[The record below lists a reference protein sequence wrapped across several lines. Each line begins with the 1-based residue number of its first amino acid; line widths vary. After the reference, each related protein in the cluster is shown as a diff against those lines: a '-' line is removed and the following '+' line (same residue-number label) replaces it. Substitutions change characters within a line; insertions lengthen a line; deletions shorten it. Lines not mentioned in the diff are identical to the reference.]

1 MKRNSLST
9 RTIAITLL
17 SAGSLLS
24 SESNLLA
31 QSSTGW
37 IGAVSGFWNNA
48 SNWTNGLPNSGSPAA
63 RILNFGT
70 NGNAAPNSTND
81 MNAVS
86 LNRIIFLAGA
96 TNYTIYLKAG
106 TNAPALND
114 FSNNQPEV
122 ENDSTNVQTVDMP
135 FTFSAKGI
143 NTGTANQYCAIN
155 PTSADLILTT
165 NSSVTL
171 ITNTQLRFFSSQGH
185 TVFFN
190 CPVFGGQSNSC
201 VLATT
206 ASGGTG
212 ATVVFSNTNSSSNFV
227 VNCGTMRLAT
237 NNVTGSPISL
247 GDTSATNAPA
257 ALLLLDNG
265 YTNVSSLAISPTQP
279 SAANSKTIGNTTNG
293 SGAAI
298 FTGPLSLGT
307 NLNVSATTNG
317 TLTFNGNVDFQNPA
331 GGTSNRTVTVTGAG
345 NTTFNGNFTNATTG
359 ISVITK
365 TNTGTLTLNGTTN
378 GVRILYNHGGG
389 TISIT
394 NAGAIGIPTGVS
406 YPDKFNFLANATL
419 KVTNSFT
426 LGRNVATND
435 FAGFRINGGST
446 GTIDVASNSTFT
458 IDGPIIDIPSSGSG
472 SLIKAGGGTLV
483 LDQTNTYSGGTT
495 VSAGTLEV
503 INPTGSAT
511 GTNSV
516 TVNSGAT
523 LAGGGSVSG
532 SVALNGTIAPGTTGP
547 GTITT
552 GAETWANGGSYS
564 WDINSTGGSS
574 GADPGQDLITV
585 NGALNVTAT
594 SGGFSIDINGLNLSD
609 VPGTVS
615 GFANTGRY
623 SWVILHTTGG
633 IAGFASNAF
642 TLNAANFTNNNAP
655 GLGFFAITTTNGGND
670 LALNF
675 IGNTPP
681 VAGAATYSR
690 PKDTPLKILISDL
703 LTNASD
709 SDGDPITL
717 VSVGSPSTNGA
728 TITTDTNFVYYTPP
742 AVNPNVTDAFTYTV
756 ADVYGAT
763 NQGTVTVTIAPDTN
777 MQSVNIT
784 GITTLGDGTTEISF
798 AGIPGRNYL
807 IQAATN
813 LTPTITWTTI
823 GTNTA
828 GTNGLFQFNDQDST
842 NFANRYYR
850 TAQP

>member
-1 MKRNSLST
+1 MKRNSL
-9 RTIAITLL
+9 AIRVVAPALL
-17 SAGSLLS
+17 SAGGLLLGP
-24 SESNLLA
+24 SNLLA

-37 IGAVSGFWNNA
+37 TGAASGFWNNT
-48 SNWTNGLPNSGSPAA
+48 SNWTNGIPNSGSPAA

-86 LNRIIFLAGA
+86 LNRIIFPAGA

-106 TNAPALND
+106 TSGPALND

-143 NTGTANQYCAIN
+143 TSGSTNQYCAIN
-155 PTSADLILTT
+155 PTDADLILTT
-165 NSSVTL
+165 NSAVTL
-171 ITNTQLRFFSSQGH
+171 ITNTQLRFFSTLGH

-201 VLATT
+201 VFTTT

-212 ATVVFSNTNSSSNFV
+212 PTVGFAKTNSGSNFV
-227 VNCGTMRLAT
+227 ISCGTLRLAT
-237 NNVTGSPISL
+237 NNVTTSPITL
-247 GDTSATNAPA
+247 GDTNAANASAAF
-257 ALLLLDNG
+257 LLLDNG
-265 YTNVSSLAISPTQP
+265 YTNSSSIAIAAIQP
-279 SAANSKTIGNTTNG
+279 SSTNSKTIGNTTNG
-293 SGAAI
+293 SGAAL
-298 FTGPLSLGT
+298 FTGPISLGT
-307 NLNVSATTNG
+307 NLTIAATTNG
-317 TLTFNGNVDFQNPA
+317 TLTFNGNADFQNPA

-365 TNTGTLTLNGTTN
+365 TNAGTLTLNGTTN
-378 GVRILYNHGGG
+378 GIRILYNHGGG
-389 TISIT
+389 VISIPH
-394 NAGAIGIPTGVS
+394 AGAIGIPTGVS
-406 YPDKFNFLANATL
+406 FPDKFNFLTNATL
-419 KVTNSFT
+419 QVTNTFT

-435 FAGFRINGGST
+435 MAGFRINGGST
-446 GTIDVASNSTFT
+446 GTINVASNSTFT
-458 IDGPIIDIPSSGSG
+458 IDGPIIDIPSTGSG
-472 SLIKAGGGTLV
+472 SLAKAGGGTLV

-503 INPTGSAT
+503 INTTGSAT

-523 LAGGGSVSG
+523 LAGSG
-532 SVALNGTIAPGTTGP
+532 SASGPVALNGAIAPGTTGP

-552 GAETWANGGSYS
+552 GGEAWANGGSYS
-564 WDINSTGGSS
+564 WDINSTGGTA
-574 GADPGQDLITV
+574 GADPGRDLITV

-594 SGGFSIDINGLNLSD
+594 SGGFSININGFNLSD

-633 IAGFASNAF
+633 ITGFAANAF
-642 TLNAANFTNNNAP
+642 TLNTANFTSNNAP
-655 GLGFFAITTTNGGND
+655 WLGFFALTTTNSGND

-675 IGNTPP
+675 IGNQAP
-681 VAGAATYSR
+681 VAGPATYSR
-690 PKDTPLKILISDL
+690 PKDTPLKIAISDL

-709 SDGDPITL
+709 PDGDSISL

-728 TITTDTNFVYYTPP
+728 TVTMDTNFVYYTPP
-742 AVNPNVTDAFTYTV
+742 AVNPNVTDTFTYTV

-763 NQGTVTVTIAPDTN
+763 NQGTVTVTIAPPTN
-777 MQSVNIT
+777 GQSVNIT
-784 GITTLGDGTTEISF
+784 GLATLADGTTEISF
-798 AGIPGRNYL
+798 AGIPGRTYL

-828 GTNGLFQFNDQDST
+828 GTNGLFQFNDLNST
-842 NFANRYYR
+842 NFVNRYYR
-850 TAQP
+850 TA

>member
-1 MKRNSLST
+1 MKRNLLAT
-9 RTIAITLL
+9 RTIATTVLCAGGFL
-17 SAGSLLS
+17 SGAQSLH
-24 SESNLLA
+24 A

-37 IGAVSGFWNNA
+37 TGAASGFWNNT
-48 SNWTNGLPNSGSPAA
+48 SNWTNGIPNSGSPAA

-86 LNRIIFLAGA
+86 LNRIIFPAGA

-106 TNAPALND
+106 TSGPALND

-143 NTGTANQYCAIN
+143 TSGSTNQYCAIN
-155 PTSADLILTT
+155 PTDADLILTT
-165 NSSVTL
+165 NSAVTL
-171 ITNTQLRFFSSQGH
+171 ITNTQLRFFSTLGH

-201 VLATT
+201 VFTTT

-212 ATVVFSNTNSSSNFV
+212 PTVVFANTNSCSNFV
-227 VNCGTMRLAT
+227 ISCGTMRLAT
-237 NNVTGSPISL
+237 NNVTTSPITL
-247 GDTSATNAPA
+247 GDTNAANASAAF
-257 ALLLLDNG
+257 LLLDNG
-265 YTNVSSLAISPTQP
+265 YTNSSSIAIAAIQP
-279 SAANSKTIGNTTNG
+279 SSTNSKTIGNTTNG
-293 SGAAI
+293 SGAAL
-298 FTGPLSLGT
+298 FTGPISLGT
-307 NLNVSATTNG
+307 NLTIAATTNG
-317 TLTFNGNVDFQNPA
+317 TLTFNGNADFQNPA

-365 TNTGTLTLNGTTN
+365 TNAGTLTLNGTTN
-378 GVRILYNHGGG
+378 GIRILYNHGGG
-389 TISIT
+389 VISIT

-406 YPDKFNFLANATL
+406 FPDKFNFLTNATL
-419 KVTNSFT
+419 QVTNTFT

-435 FAGFRINGGST
+435 MAGFRINGGST
-446 GTIDVASNSTFT
+446 GTINVASNSTFT
-458 IDGPIIDIPSSGSG
+458 IDGPIIDIPSTGSG
-472 SLIKAGGGTLV
+472 SLAKAGGGTLV

-503 INPTGSAT
+503 INTTGSAT

-523 LAGGGSVSG
+523 LAGSG
-532 SVALNGTIAPGTTGP
+532 SASGPVALNGAIAPGTTGP

-552 GAETWANGGSYS
+552 GGEAWANGGSYS
-564 WDINSTGGSS
+564 WDINSTGGTA
-574 GADPGQDLITV
+574 GADPGRDLITV

-594 SGGFSIDINGLNLSD
+594 SGGFSININGFNLSD

-633 IAGFASNAF
+633 ITGFAANAF
-642 TLNAANFTNNNAP
+642 TLNTANFTSNNAP
-655 GLGFFAITTTNGGND
+655 GLGFFALTTTNSGND

-675 IGNTPP
+675 IGNQAP
-681 VAGAATYSR
+681 VAGPATYSR
-690 PKDTPLKILISDL
+690 PKDTPLKIAISDL

-709 SDGDPITL
+709 PDGDSISL
-717 VSVGSPSTNGA
+717 LSVGSPSTNGA
-728 TITTDTNFVYYTPP
+728 TVTMDTNFVYYTPP
-742 AVNPNVTDAFTYTV
+742 AVNPNVTDTFTYTV

-763 NQGTVTVTIAPDTN
+763 NQGTVTVTIAPPTN
-777 MQSVNIT
+777 GQSVNIT
-784 GITTLGDGTTEISF
+784 GLATLADGTTEISF
-798 AGIPGRNYL
+798 AGIPGRTYL

-828 GTNGLFQFNDQDST
+828 GTNGLFQFNDLNST
-842 NFANRYYR
+842 NFVNRYYR